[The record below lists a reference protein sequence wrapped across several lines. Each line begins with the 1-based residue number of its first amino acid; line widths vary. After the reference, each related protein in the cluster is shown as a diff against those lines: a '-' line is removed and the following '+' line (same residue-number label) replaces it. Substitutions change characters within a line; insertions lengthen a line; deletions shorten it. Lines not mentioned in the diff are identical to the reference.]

1 MYVLNGKKHYIQ
13 DTFLLVNF
21 EDVFRE
27 YAFSQVNS
35 LRQNQYFSYIN
46 STYSELLRMAYKKE

>member
-27 YAFSQVNS
+27 CAFSQVNS

-46 STYSELLRMAYKKE
+46 STYSELLRMANKKE